1 MASAGRFPDSREISW
16 DFTRIN
22 QIYRSQPLV
31 AKITTTWAN
40 EMVKA
45 GIDFKS
51 EMPSDRV
58 DIIQQKIKIY
68 NNSLS
73 QAANWGFVFG
83 LSACLIYLDGEFNEA
98 TLKTPLNMDLI
109 TKGSFLGLK
118 TVVRWQGIQ
127 PRGGEY
133 VTELGK
139 ETGATTPE
147 ELGEPLYYDVWFLNS
162 SIHYKVHRSRLII
175 FSGQKLPGIEDVI
188 EQGAGVSE
196 VERIWL
202 PLLNYLA
209 TINYVQNMLQISQQR
224 VLRLSEGDR
233 IGLQSAEGQAEFN
246 RAMTC
251 IAKNTDV
258 YNMLVLDENDEFDY
272 KSANFA
278 NLDKIIQAAQEDLA
292 AAANMP
298 LNKLFGKSPTGL
310 NNSSKENLIDFYDYI
325 LRLQNLYMRPAYD
338 KLIPIIYKSEFGE
351 DIDKYGFSYDF
362 KSLFMPDEQEKAL
375 IIDRK
380 TRPLQK
386 AWETNAITL
395 KEFLVEMRDIGK
407 ISDCFTNITDDDIA
421 ETERLGISECRF
433 CDFQSGYVMK
443 SQLIANPKELMKK
456 FKENNGVNNP
466 NNSKITQDYG
476 AFNKNNTQGE
486 QK

>member
-1 MASAGRFPDSREISW
+1 
-16 DFTRIN
+16 
-22 QIYRSQPLV
+22 
-31 AKITTTWAN
+31 
-40 EMVKA
+40 MVKA

-58 DIIQQKIKIY
+58 NVIQNKIKIY

-83 LSACLIYLDGEFNEA
+83 LSACLIYLDGEFNDTA
-98 TLKTPLNMDLI
+98 LQTPIDMDLI

-127 PRGGEY
+127 PIGGEY
-133 VTELGK
+133 VSELGK

-162 SIHYKVHRSRLII
+162 SVHYKVHRSRLII

-224 VLRLSEGDR
+224 VLRLAEGDR
-233 IGLQSAEGQAEFN
+233 IGLQSEEGQADFN

-380 TRPLQK
+380 TRPLEK
-386 AWETNAITL
+386 LWETNGLTL
-395 KEFLVEMRDIGK
+395 KQVLVEMRDIGK
-407 ISDCFTNITDDDIA
+407 ISDCFTNITDEDID
-421 ETERLGISECRF
+421 EIDRLGIGECRF

-443 SQLIANPKELMKK
+443 SELITNPKELVKK
-456 FKENNGVNNP
+456 FKENKGINNP
-466 NNSKITQDYG
+466 NNSKITSDYG
-476 AFNKNNTQGE
+476 AIDKTRKEGE
-486 QK
+486 QR